1 MPMPNKAVRRQ
12 IERLAAEF
20 ARQCPRLRFVES
32 QNLWFMPHDGSWQM
46 VLDVPETIDAI
57 RLELELKPKSLG
69 RWALATARRL
79 PGLYAATPA
88 ELPQPGFIRLRRR
101 GPATPTAP
109 QEG

>member
-1 MPMPNKAVRRQ
+1 MPQASVRNTLFLSQGGREGAMPMPNKAVRRQ
-12 IERLAAEF
+12 INRLAAEF

-79 PGLYAATPA
+79 PA
-88 ELPQPGFIRLRRR
+88 
-101 GPATPTAP
+101 
-109 QEG
+109 